1 MPKLDHDQL
10 SSNSDIWHKKAELLN
25 AAYGQAITI
34 MATFL
39 RSNPAIS
46 PKTLD
51 EHARLAAIVQKAK
64 EAADAHRTG

>member
-1 MPKLDHDQL
+1 MPELDHDQM
-10 SSNSDIWHKKAELLN
+10 SSNSDSWHKKAERLN
-25 AAYGQAITI
+25 AAYGQAITTL
-34 MATFL
+34 ATFL

-51 EHARLAAIVQKAK
+51 EHVRLVAIVQKAK